1 MSNFVIM
8 DLEWTSWHGNYYGK
22 YNQFEKRSAK
32 QKKEIIQ
39 IGAIKINKDFQ
50 IIKKL
55 NIYVKPKIN
64 PKLSRYIIKLTGITQ
79 GTIDNKALNFKDAF
93 NIFEKFTK
101 KNKIICNGTDENI
114 LKKNLAFNKIDKIV
128 KIINIK
134 KLLIKKYKIPRNYC
148 HSPLIQ
154 SYFGYK
160 INKKNTHNA
169 LYDCISILRALRK
182 IKFNLN
188 LIK

>member
-1 MSNFVIM
+1 MKYFVIL
-8 DLEWTSWHGNYYGK
+8 DLEWTSWRGNYYGK
-22 YNQFEKRSAK
+22 YNQYERRSSN
-32 QKKEIIQ
+32 QQKEIIQ
-39 IGAIKINKDFQ
+39 IGALKVNKNFK

-64 PKLSRYIIKLTGITQ
+64 PKLSRYIIKLTSITQ
-79 GTIDNKALNFKDAF
+79 RTIDSKGLNFKEAF
-93 NIFEKFTK
+93 NIFQKFTK

-114 LKKNLAFNKIDKIV
+114 LKKNLALNKINRAIKIT
-128 KIINIK
+128 NIK
-134 KLLIKKYKIPRNYC
+134 KLLITKYKIPRDYC

-160 INKKNTHNA
+160 IKKKNSHNA
-169 LYDCISILRALRK
+169 IYDCISILRALRK

-188 LIK
+188 LIR

>member
-1 MSNFVIM
+1 MSYFVIV

-22 YNQFEKRSAK
+22 YKQFEKRSAK

-39 IGAIKINKDFQ
+39 IGAIKINKDFK

-64 PKLSRYIIKLTGITQ
+64 PKLSRYIIKLTRITQ
-79 GTIDNKALNFKDAF
+79 KTIDSKGLNFKKAF
-93 NIFEKFTK
+93 NIFYNFAK
-101 KNKIICNGTDENI
+101 KSKIICNGADENI
-114 LKKNLAFNKIDKIV
+114 LKKNLAFNKINKTM

-134 KLLIKKYKIPRNYC
+134 KLLITKYKIPRDYC

-154 SYFGYK
+154 SYFGYR
-160 INKKNTHNA
+160 IIKKYMHNA
-169 LYDCISILRALRK
+169 LYDCISILKALKK

-188 LIK
+188 LIR

>member
-1 MSNFVIM
+1 MRNFIIM

-39 IGAIKINKDFQ
+39 IGAIKINKDFK

-79 GTIDNKALNFKDAF
+79 TTIDKKGLNFKDAF
-93 NIFEKFTK
+93 NIFQKFTK
-101 KNKIICNGTDENI
+101 KNKIICNGADENI
-114 LKKNLAFNKIDKIV
+114 LKKNLALNKINEAIKIT
-128 KIINIK
+128 NIK
-134 KLLIKKYKIPRNYC
+134 KLLITKYKIPREYC

-160 INKKNTHNA
+160 IKKKNSHNA
-169 LYDCISILRALRK
+169 VHDCISILRALRK
-182 IKFNLN
+182 IKFNLSN
-188 LIK
+188 IN

>member
-1 MSNFVIM
+1 M
-8 DLEWTSWHGNYYGK
+8 DLEWTSWQNNYFGK
-22 YNQFEKRSAK
+22 YKQFEKRSAK
-32 QKKEIIQ
+32 QKKEVIQ
-39 IGAIKINKDFQ
+39 IGAIKINENFK

-64 PKLSRYIIKLTGITQ
+64 PELSKYIIQLTGITQ
-79 GTIDNKALNFKDAF
+79 KTIDSKGLNFKEAF
-93 NIFEKFTK
+93 NIFYKFTK
-101 KNKIICNGTDENI
+101 KSKIICNGTDENI
-114 LKKNLAFNKIDKIV
+114 LKKNLAFNKINKIV

-134 KLLIKKYKIPRNYC
+134 KLLITKYKIPRDYC

-160 INKKNTHNA
+160 IIKKNMHNA
-169 LYDCISILRALRK
+169 LHDCISILRALRQ

-188 LIK
+188 LTR